1 MESISYG
8 LHLGD
13 CLELMPRIASGSV
26 DMVLCDLPYGT
37 TACKWD
43 SIIPLDLL
51 WAEYRR
57 VCKPNAAMVFTSS
70 QPFTTK
76 LISSNMD
83 EFRYCWVW
91 EKSCGSNFLLTN
103 IMPMKVHE
111 DVCIFYRE
119 LPIYNPQYEAGR
131 GYTIKRQGAVA
142 VLGEQEVRVDGA
154 YEDDQ
159 RTPRSVHKVNEDY
172 EI

>member
-13 CLELMPRIASGSV
+13 CLDLMPRIASGSV
-26 DMVLCDLPYGT
+26 DMVLADLPYGT

-43 SIIPLDLL
+43 SIIPLDQL
-51 WAEYRR
+51 WSEYRR
-57 VCKPNAAMVFTSS
+57 VCKPSAAMVFTAS

-111 DVCIFYRE
+111 DVCVFYRE
-119 LPIYNPQYEAGR
+119 LPLYFPQYESGR
-131 GYTIKRQGAVA
+131 AY
-142 VLGEQEVRVDGA
+142 RV
-154 YEDDQ
+154 Q
-159 RTPRSVHKVNEDY
+159 RHG
-172 EI
+172 